1 MEGEG
6 ASFPRP
12 YFRCK
17 HKCLFPHIRSH
28 PLHTIKIH
36 GLAALSQQPPIM
48 RESRGTGA
56 HGRYSKTLFLRRIL
70 DRGLRLNL
78 SLISPHLQTSP
89 PHMYLLRYLLYVHSV
104 RSQYPSPSVPFFRAR
119 RYVMRKGRKRRPFP
133 PSGVRRCARG
143 IGSIL
148 YTYRED
154 GERRGRIWHIKRRR
168 QVKGEGR
175 GRNGSLGSWTRR
187 RRKGPSPTLHY
198 TRRGECPKGE
208 HGRME

>member
-17 HKCLFPHIRSH
+17 HKCLFPHVRSH

-48 RESRGTGA
+48 RESRGTGT

-89 PHMYLLRYLLYVHSV
+89 PHMYLLRYLLLYVHSV
-104 RSQYPSPSVPFFRAR
+104 RSQYPSPSVPFFSGTTVCHAQRAKEKAIPSQR
-119 RYVMRKGRKRRPFP
+119 SP
-133 PSGVRRCARG
+133 P
-143 IGSIL
+143 
-148 YTYRED
+148 
-154 GERRGRIWHIKRRR
+154 
-168 QVKGEGR
+168 
-175 GRNGSLGSWTRR
+175 TRF
-187 RRKGPSPTLHY
+187 GDW
-198 TRRGECPKGE
+198 
-208 HGRME
+208 

>member
-1 MEGEG
+1 MHTAGTAKLSSSGESSIEVCG
-6 ASFPRP
+6 LICHLFRPIFKHLPRICTCYGTSYCMYILCDLNILPRP
-12 YFRCK
+12 
-17 HKCLFPHIRSH
+17 
-28 PLHTIKIH
+28 
-36 GLAALSQQPPIM
+36 
-48 RESRGTGA
+48 
-56 HGRYSKTLFLRRIL
+56 
-70 DRGLRLNL
+70 
-78 SLISPHLQTSP
+78 SL
-89 PHMYLLRYLLYVHSV
+89 
-104 RSQYPSPSVPFFRAR
+104 FFRAR

-133 PSGVRRCARG
+133 PSGVRRRALG

-175 GRNGSLGSWTRR
+175 GGRNGSLGSRRRR